1 MKNIGEK
8 IRELREKRNF
18 TQEFMAQELD
28 LTPNGYGK
36 IERGDSKV
44 TFDKLEKIANI
55 LKIKLADLIDLNGT
69 APNLDFYEN
78 KIENNHNVANIIICE
93 ISENERKLY
102 EQQINFLKEENA
114 YLRSLIDKFTAK

>member
-36 IERGDSKV
+36 V
-44 TFDKLEKIANI
+44 TFDKLEK
-55 LKIKLADLIDLNGT
+55 T
-69 APNLDFYEN
+69 VF
-78 KIENNHNVANIIICE
+78 
-93 ISENERKLY
+93 
-102 EQQINFLKEENA
+102 F
-114 YLRSLIDKFTAK
+114 